1 MIEEIRA
8 FFNSEMIYLWLNFG
22 VLPFWF
28 ILLFFLQSKISLYIV
43 TTIFPIVI
51 FSSIYLYLLYHYF
64 LIDYDF
70 FSNFNLYIGLDNL
83 KSLLI
88 EDSFLLLFWI
98 HFLAINLFC
107 GSWIVKDSQKF
118 NVSKYIIFFPLIL
131 TYFIGPLGIFIYWII
146 RIISAKRFNL
156 ID

>member
-28 ILLFFLQSKISLYIV
+28 ILLFFPQSKISLYIV
-43 TTIFPIVI
+43 TTIVPIVI

>member
-28 ILLFFLQSKISLYIV
+28 ILLFFPQSKISLYIV